1 MGLFL
6 NKDYFSRVNYDLFSV
21 IPGGLSCVLEVGCGS
36 GEMGL
41 LYKTKYPKSRYF
53 GIELDS
59 NAAIQAELK
68 IDSVLNVDVEDF
80 GQYWNDFPLVDC
92 LVYGDVLEHLHDPWN
107 VLRRH
112 SLRLKQSG
120 VVVACIPN
128 VQHWSVLATLMRGD
142 WPVMDEGLFDR
153 THLRWFTKRGICE
166 LFHQSGLAIT
176 AMHARVI
183 APEKCTE
190 FSEAMKYS
198 LEILGINMEE
208 FAGGT
213 FPFQYIVVARK

>member
-6 NKDYFSRVNYDLFSV
+6 NEDYFSRVNYDLFSV

-41 LYKTKYPKSRYF
+41 LYKAKYPKSRYF

-59 NAAIQAELK
+59 NAAIRAESK
-68 IDSVLNVDVEDF
+68 IDAVLNVDVEDF
-80 GQYWNDFPLVDC
+80 DQYWNDFPLVDC
-92 LVYGDVLEHLHDPWN
+92 LVYGDVLEHLRDPWN
-107 VLRRH
+107 VLRQH
-112 SLRLKQSG
+112 SLRLERSG

-128 VQHWSVLATLMRGD
+128 VQHWSVLATLMRGN

-166 LFHQSGLAIT
+166 LFSRSGFTIT

-190 FSEAMKYS
+190 FSCAMKSS
-198 LEILGINMEE
+198 LEVLGIDMEE
-208 FAGGT
+208 FSDGT